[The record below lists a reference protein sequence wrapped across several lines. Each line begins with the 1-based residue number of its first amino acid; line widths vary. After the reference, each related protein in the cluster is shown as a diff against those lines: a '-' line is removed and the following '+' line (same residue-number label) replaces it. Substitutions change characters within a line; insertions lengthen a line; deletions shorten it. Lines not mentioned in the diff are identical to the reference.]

1 MTDHLTARYGL
12 IHGAYWASYAAI
24 AAYVNLY
31 LLEMGFSSGAIGVL
45 IALAGLLSALLQPLA
60 ASYAD
65 RETSPNLKAINLAIA
80 ALWMLSA
87 LGLLVFH
94 KNKVASLLFYG
105 GCLSLLQLQTPL
117 VNGLGVTS
125 INCGCKLNYG
135 VSKSV
140 SSVTYALVCL
150 VLGRMTAAQG
160 GRPVPWAIV
169 LLTGVFILSLVLYPA
184 QRTPRSGSEAK
195 GADGLAF
202 FRKYP
207 RFTGV
212 LAGCILLYISHVF
225 LNKATLQIIRTK
237 GRGQQPHGPFHGHC
251 SPVGNSHHAP
261 YPHAAQKESS
271 SFYIASSRASFP
283 AEGRLPWLA
292 PQCDGRALHLQ
303 ATQIGAWALIA
314 IASIL

>member
-31 LLEMGFSSGAIGVL
+31 LLEIGFSSGAIGVL

-65 RETSPNLKAINLAIA
+65 RETSPNLKTINLAIA

-150 VLGRMTAAQG
+150 VLGLPLVAA
-160 GRPVPWAIV
+160 
-169 LLTGVFILSLVLYPA
+169 
-184 QRTPRSGSEAK
+184 
-195 GADGLAF
+195 
-202 FRKYP
+202 
-207 RFTGV
+207 
-212 LAGCILLYISHVF
+212 
-225 LNKATLQIIRTK
+225 
-237 GRGQQPHGPFHGHC
+237 
-251 SPVGNSHHAP
+251 
-261 YPHAAQKESS
+261 
-271 SFYIASSRASFP
+271 
-283 AEGRLPWLA
+283 
-292 PQCDGRALHLQ
+292 
-303 ATQIGAWALIA
+303 ALIA
-314 IASIL
+314 SAL

>member
-31 LLEMGFSSGAIGVL
+31 LLEIGFSSGAIGVL

-150 VLGRMTAAQG
+150 VLGRITAAQG

-225 LNKATLQIIRTK
+225 LNSFTLQIIRTK
-237 GRGQQPHGPFHGHC
+237 GGD
-251 SPVGNSHHAP
+251 SSHMGLSMAI
-261 YPHAAQKESS
+261 AALSEIPTMLLFTHMLRKKAAASTS
-271 SFYIASSRASFP
+271 SSRASSS
-283 AEGRLPWLA
+283 
-292 PQCDGRALHLQ
+292 C
-303 ATQIGAWALIA
+303 
-314 IASIL
+314 

>member
-105 GCLSLLQLQTPL
+105 GCLPCCNCRPL
-117 VNGLGVTS
+117 WSTAWGSPAS
-125 INCGCKLNYG
+125 IAA
-135 VSKSV
+135 V
-140 SSVTYALVCL
+140 SSTTVC
-150 VLGRMTAAQG
+150 
-160 GRPVPWAIV
+160 P
-169 LLTGVFILSLVLYPA
+169 
-184 QRTPRSGSEAK
+184 
-195 GADGLAF
+195 
-202 FRKYP
+202 
-207 RFTGV
+207 
-212 LAGCILLYISHVF
+212 
-225 LNKATLQIIRTK
+225 KA
-237 GRGQQPHGPFHGHC
+237 
-251 SPVGNSHHAP
+251 SAP
-261 YPHAAQKESS
+261 
-271 SFYIASSRASFP
+271 
-283 AEGRLPWLA
+283 
-292 PQCDGRALHLQ
+292 
-303 ATQIGAWALIA
+303 
-314 IASIL
+314 